1 MSSQPRTAREEE
13 RRLNIRTLVIASI
26 ASAAAAVITS
36 QFWIQGTWVAAALT
50 PVIVTLVSEL
60 LNRPTEAI
68 AQRVTSRGMD
78 VLPEA
83 GAAAPP
89 PRERERP
96 RAERAPAEP
105 PERAPADPGSEAG
118 PAAPPVRVYR
128 AGANGK
134 SLRPRTRRQK
144 VAVGMV
150 ALTAVLAFAI
160 AAVAITGAEL
170 VSGGS
175 IGKGGRDTTLF
186 GGDSKQP
193 TDKRTEESQPA
204 QPESTQPEEGESGSG
219 GQETQPQQEP
229 SQPEEEPPPESQPPP
244 APKEAPEAPAPQQ

>member
-13 RRLNIRTLVIASI
+13 RRLNIRTLVIASV
-26 ASAAAAVITS
+26 ASAAAAVVTS
-36 QFWIQGTWVAAALT
+36 RFWIQGTWLAAALT

-89 PRERERP
+89 PRERA
-96 RAERAPAEP
+96 RAST
-105 PERAPADPGSEAG
+105 ERAPADPGSEAG

-128 AGANGK
+128 AGAKDK

-150 ALTAVLAFAI
+150 ALTAVLALAI

-170 VSGGS
+170 VTGGS
-175 IGKGGRDTTLF
+175 IGKGDRDTTLF
-186 GGDSKQP
+186 SGDSKQ
-193 TDKRTEESQPA
+193 TDKRSNEQQPA
-204 QPESTQPEEGESGSG
+204 QPETTQPEEGESGSG

-244 APKEAPEAPAPQQ
+244 APRAPEAPAPQQ

>member
-89 PRERERP
+89 PRERERAP
-96 RAERAPAEP
+96 AERAPEP

-128 AGANGK
+128 AGAKGK

-144 VAVGMV
+144 LAVGMV

-170 VSGGS
+170 VTGGS
-175 IGKGGRDTTLF
+175 IGKGGRDTTFF
-186 GGDSKQP
+186 GGKSKQ
-193 TDKRTEESQPA
+193 TDKPTEEPQPA
-204 QPESTQPEEGESGSG
+204 QPQSTQPEEGESGSG
-219 GQETQPQQEP
+219 DQETQPQQAP
-229 SQPEEEPPPESQPPP
+229 SQTEEETPPESQPPP
-244 APKEAPEAPAPQQ
+244 APKTPEAPAPQQ